1 MSSEAE
7 IIDGLATWIRG
18 NHATKVAAL
27 QLPMGASSEFIR
39 KAVDIAGAEAVWLS
53 MGGVAGVDIA
63 SAAKCP
69 IAVTFKK
76 KVIIVNEFDAI
87 VSNDPTTFLHIT
99 AAIKINKVPVV
110 LVGNSFRSKASELPK
125 GHAFFHLAG
134 DPHMPRGC
142 DTTRDKGLEGAE
154 QALKGIDHAYRG
166 DGIALGGVFDNYLG
180 AIESAALPPA
190 ATLEAAGRIAEAF
203 SESDV
208 VSEGLRRG
216 GAFDDPYS
224 FVPVSTAARVFA
236 NTQTIPKI
244 VTFGTVWS
252 KTNAMYAKTNSTRV
266 ITKSIMEGGSRQDWK
281 PEAGI
286 DYVRLMVHSALAR
299 GDVDAAADVA
309 TRAGLSSAALLAV
322 MRLWK
327 SKYTLSTHGKIKK
340 LLES

>member
-1 MSSEAE
+1 
-7 IIDGLATWIRG
+7 
-18 NHATKVAAL
+18 
-27 QLPMGASSEFIR
+27 MGASSEFIR

-99 AAIKINKVPVV
+99 AAIKINRVPVV

-125 GHAFFHLAG
+125 GHAFFHVAVDSLL
-134 DPHMPRGC
+134 PKGC

-166 DGIALGGVFDNYLG
+166 DGIALGGVFDNYL
-180 AIESAALPPA
+180 
-190 ATLEAAGRIAEAF
+190 ATLSGPEGLESAGRIAEAF

-236 NTQTIPKI
+236 NTPTIPKI

>member
-1 MSSEAE
+1 
-7 IIDGLATWIRG
+7 
-18 NHATKVAAL
+18 
-27 QLPMGASSEFIR
+27 MGASSEFIR

-99 AAIKINKVPVV
+99 AAIKTNKVPVV

-125 GHAFFHLAG
+125 GHAFFHLAV
-134 DPHMPRGC
+134 DPTITRDTR

-166 DGIALGGVFDNYLG
+166 DGIALGGVFDNYL
-180 AIESAALPPA
+180 
-190 ATLEAAGRIAEAF
+190 ATLSGTAGLESAGRIAEAF

-252 KTNAMYAKTNSTRV
+252 KTNAMYAKTNSTRIV
-266 ITKSIMEGGSRQDWK
+266 TKSIMEGGSRQDWK

-286 DYVRLMVHSALAR
+286 DYVRLMVQSALAR

-309 TRAGLSSAALLAV
+309 TRAGLSHAALLAV

-340 LLES
+340 LMPI

>member
-7 IIDGLATWIRG
+7 IIDALATWIRG
-18 NHATKVAAL
+18 DHTTKVAAL

-39 KAVDIAGAEAVWLS
+39 KAVDRAGAEPVWLS

-63 SAAKCP
+63 SAAKSP
-69 IAVTFKK
+69 MAVTFKK

-87 VSNDPTTFLHIT
+87 VSNDPTTFLQIT
-99 AAIKINKVPVV
+99 AAIKVNKVPVV

-125 GHAFFHLAG
+125 GHAFFHVAG
-134 DPHMPRGC
+134 DYSPKGC

-154 QALKGIDHAYRG
+154 EALKGIDHAYRG
-166 DGIALGGVFDNYLG
+166 DGIALGGVFDNYL
-180 AIESAALPPA
+180 ATLVDVESAGLV
-190 ATLEAAGRIAEAF
+190 AEAF
-203 SESDV
+203 SQSDV

-224 FVPVSTAARVFA
+224 FVPVSTAAHVFS
-236 NTQTIPKI
+236 QTKTVPKI

-266 ITKSIMEGGSRQDWK
+266 ITKSIMDSGSRQAWK

-286 DYVRLMVHSALAR
+286 DYVRLMVQSAL
-299 GDVDAAADVA
+299 G
-309 TRAGLSSAALLAV
+309 G
-322 MRLWK
+322 
-327 SKYTLSTHGKIKK
+327 GGGGG
-340 LLES
+340 

>member
-1 MSSEAE
+1 
-7 IIDGLATWIRG
+7 
-18 NHATKVAAL
+18 
-27 QLPMGASSEFIR
+27 MGASSEFVR
-39 KAVDIAGAEAVWLS
+39 VAVDRAGAEPVWLS

-63 SAAKCP
+63 SAAKSP
-69 IAVTFKK
+69 MAVTFKK

-87 VSNDPTTFLHIT
+87 VSNDPTTFLQIT
-99 AAIKINKVPVV
+99 AAIKVNKVPVV

-134 DPHMPRGC
+134 DPLGDYSPAGC

-154 QALKGIDHAYRG
+154 EALKGIDHAYRG

-180 AIESAALPPA
+180 TLSGPEGLES
-190 ATLEAAGRIAEAF
+190 AGRIAEAF
-203 SESDV
+203 SQSDV

-224 FVPVSTAARVFA
+224 FVPVSTAARVFSD
-236 NTQTIPKI
+236 TKTTPKI

-266 ITKSIMEGGSRQDWK
+266 ITKSIMDSGSRQDWK

-299 GDVDAAADVA
+299 GDVDAAADIA
-309 TRAGLSSAALLAV
+309 TRAGLSHAALLAV

-327 SKYTLSTHGKIKK
+327 SKYTLSTHGKVKK
-340 LLES
+340 LMGN